1 MPCQCFW
8 ASCHQTQIA
17 KAGGIDNLVVTVMGY
32 MISSCLSFP
41 HASNFNEMID
51 LYLMFRIG
59 VFLLAA
65 YICFVVSL
73 SFVVCCLFMG
83 WLNCPFCV
91 LAAVLTDLWLYFSL
105 ECYSHLGIMRFW
117 WVSKKK
123 SKMMLLRQKVPC
135 FDHQPS
141 VFFISTMKCC
151 NVSAV
156 SLESK
161 HTLESH

>member
-117 WVSKKK
+117 WVSKKRAK
-123 SKMMLLRQKVPC
+123 WCCYVKKCLVSIINRPFSLSVQWSVVMSLRYLWKANT
-135 FDHQPS
+135 H
-141 VFFISTMKCC
+141 
-151 NVSAV
+151 
-156 SLESK
+156 
-161 HTLESH
+161 